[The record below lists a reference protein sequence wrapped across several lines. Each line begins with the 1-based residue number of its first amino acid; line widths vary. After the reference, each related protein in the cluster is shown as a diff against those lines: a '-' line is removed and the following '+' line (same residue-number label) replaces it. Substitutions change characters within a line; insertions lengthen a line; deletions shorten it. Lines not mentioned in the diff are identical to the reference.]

1 MRGVLAGGV
10 KIGFF
15 FTGTNFF
22 IHWAVAPS
30 FLLQDAKKNKTKK
43 LSAPSRFRR
52 KGEKKGRRG
61 PTGWEIPFK
70 GHHFKISTSKSA
82 KI

>member
-15 FTGTNFF
+15 FTGTNFV

-30 FLLQDAKKNKTKK
+30 FLLQDAKTKNEETFCAVKISETVK
-43 LSAPSRFRR
+43 
-52 KGEKKGRRG
+52 KKGRRG
-61 PTGWEIPFK
+61 LTGWEIAFK
-70 GHHFKISTSKSA
+70 GHHLKISTAKSA